1 MLSTKRNWQSKP
13 HKQRKGVRNDRQQQT
28 ENFIDCM
35 KTMQEL
41 YTKVYKSLNE
51 IYNVD
56 DTERI
61 IADQFIMEFDALEK
75 RIENLVIS
83 SMKERMSWVD
93 SQEI

>member
-1 MLSTKRNWQSKP
+1 MTVSK
-13 HKQRKGVRNDRQQQT
+13 QT

-51 IYNVD
+51 IYNAD

>member
-1 MLSTKRNWQSKP
+1 MTVSK
-13 HKQRKGVRNDRQQQT
+13 QT

-93 SQEI
+93 LQEI

>member
-1 MLSTKRNWQSKP
+1 MTVSK
-13 HKQRKGVRNDRQQQT
+13 QT

-41 YTKVYKSLNE
+41 YTKVYESLNE

-93 SQEI
+93 SQEV

>member
-1 MLSTKRNWQSKP
+1 MTVSK
-13 HKQRKGVRNDRQQQT
+13 QT

-35 KTMQEL
+35 KTMQKL

>member
-1 MLSTKRNWQSKP
+1 MTVSK
-13 HKQRKGVRNDRQQQT
+13 QT

-83 SMKERMSWVD
+83 SMKEKMSWVD
-93 SQEI
+93 SQEV

>member
-1 MLSTKRNWQSKP
+1 MTVSK
-13 HKQRKGVRNDRQQQT
+13 QT

-61 IADQFIMEFDALEK
+61 IADQFVMEFDALEK

>member
-1 MLSTKRNWQSKP
+1 MTVSK
-13 HKQRKGVRNDRQQQT
+13 QT

-41 YTKVYKSLNE
+41 YMKVYKSLNE

-61 IADQFIMEFDALEK
+61 IADQFIMEFNALEK

-93 SQEI
+93 SQEV

>member
-1 MLSTKRNWQSKP
+1 MTVSK
-13 HKQRKGVRNDRQQQT
+13 QT
-28 ENFIDCM
+28 QNFIDCM
-35 KTMQEL
+35 KTMQDL

-56 DTERI
+56 NTERI

>member
-1 MLSTKRNWQSKP
+1 MTVSK
-13 HKQRKGVRNDRQQQT
+13 QT

-56 DTERI
+56 DTERRPI
-61 IADQFIMEFDALEK
+61 HHGI
-75 RIENLVIS
+75 
-83 SMKERMSWVD
+83 
-93 SQEI
+93 

>member
-1 MLSTKRNWQSKP
+1 MTVSK
-13 HKQRKGVRNDRQQQT
+13 QT

-41 YTKVYKSLNE
+41 YTKVYKSLND

>member
-1 MLSTKRNWQSKP
+1 MTVSK
-13 HKQRKGVRNDRQQQT
+13 QT

-61 IADQFIMEFDALEK
+61 IADQFILEFDALEK

>member
-1 MLSTKRNWQSKP
+1 MTVSK
-13 HKQRKGVRNDRQQQT
+13 QT

-35 KTMQEL
+35 KTMHEL

>member
-1 MLSTKRNWQSKP
+1 MTVSK
-13 HKQRKGVRNDRQQQT
+13 QT

-61 IADQFIMEFDALEK
+61 IADQFIMEYDALEK

-83 SMKERMSWVD
+83 SMKERMSCVD

>member
-1 MLSTKRNWQSKP
+1 MTVSK
-13 HKQRKGVRNDRQQQT
+13 QT

-41 YTKVYKSLNE
+41 YMKVYKSLNE

-83 SMKERMSWVD
+83 SMKERMSWVN
-93 SQEI
+93 SQEV

>member
-1 MLSTKRNWQSKP
+1 MTVSK
-13 HKQRKGVRNDRQQQT
+13 QT

-41 YTKVYKSLNE
+41 YMKVYKSLNE

>member
-1 MLSTKRNWQSKP
+1 MTVSK
-13 HKQRKGVRNDRQQQT
+13 QT

-61 IADQFIMEFDALEK
+61 IADQFVMEFDALEK

-93 SQEI
+93 SQEV

>member
-1 MLSTKRNWQSKP
+1 MTVSK
-13 HKQRKGVRNDRQQQT
+13 QT

-75 RIENLVIS
+75 RIESLVIM
-83 SMKERMSWVD
+83 SMKERMSNLG

>member
-1 MLSTKRNWQSKP
+1 MTVSK
-13 HKQRKGVRNDRQQQT
+13 QT

-61 IADQFIMEFDALEK
+61 ISDQFIMEFNALEK

>member
-1 MLSTKRNWQSKP
+1 MTVSK
-13 HKQRKGVRNDRQQQT
+13 QT
-28 ENFIDCM
+28 QNFIDCM

-93 SQEI
+93 SQEV

>member
-1 MLSTKRNWQSKP
+1 MTVSK
-13 HKQRKGVRNDRQQQT
+13 QT

-61 IADQFIMEFDALEK
+61 IADQFIMEFNALEK
-75 RIENLVIS
+75 QIESLVIMS
-83 SMKERMSWVD
+83 IKERMSNVG

>member
-1 MLSTKRNWQSKP
+1 MTVSK
-13 HKQRKGVRNDRQQQT
+13 QT

-51 IYNVD
+51 IYNMD

-61 IADQFIMEFDALEK
+61 ISDQFIMEFNALEK

>member
-1 MLSTKRNWQSKP
+1 MTVSK
-13 HKQRKGVRNDRQQQT
+13 QT

-41 YTKVYKSLNE
+41 CTKVYE

-61 IADQFIMEFDALEK
+61 IADQFLTEFDALEK
-75 RIENLVIS
+75 QIESFVIMS
-83 SMKERMSWVD
+83 IKERMSNVGL
-93 SQEI
+93 QEI

>member
-1 MLSTKRNWQSKP
+1 MTVSK
-13 HKQRKGVRNDRQQQT
+13 QT

-83 SMKERMSWVD
+83 SIKERMSWVD

>member
-1 MLSTKRNWQSKP
+1 MTVSK
-13 HKQRKGVRNDRQQQT
+13 QT

-61 IADQFIMEFDALEK
+61 ISDQFIMEFNALEK

-93 SQEI
+93 SQEV

>member
-1 MLSTKRNWQSKP
+1 MTVSK
-13 HKQRKGVRNDRQQQT
+13 QT

-61 IADQFIMEFDALEK
+61 IADQFTMEFDALEK

>member
-1 MLSTKRNWQSKP
+1 MTASK
-13 HKQRKGVRNDRQQQT
+13 QT

>member
-1 MLSTKRNWQSKP
+1 MTVSK
-13 HKQRKGVRNDRQQQT
+13 QT

-83 SMKERMSWVD
+83 SMEERMSWVD

>member
-1 MLSTKRNWQSKP
+1 MTVSK
-13 HKQRKGVRNDRQQQT
+13 QT

-61 IADQFIMEFDALEK
+61 IADQFIMEYDALEK

>member
-1 MLSTKRNWQSKP
+1 MTVSK
-13 HKQRKGVRNDRQQQT
+13 QT

-51 IYNVD
+51 IYNVY

-93 SQEI
+93 SQEV

>member
-1 MLSTKRNWQSKP
+1 MTVSK
-13 HKQRKGVRNDRQQQT
+13 QT

-61 IADQFIMEFDALEK
+61 IADQFLTEFDALEK
-75 RIENLVIS
+75 QIESFVIMS
-83 SMKERMSWVD
+83 IKERMSNVGL
-93 SQEI
+93 QEI